1 MPASMHA
8 PAIPFESHSLVRNTV
23 KNAALRLLTF
33 SVLACSIGSALA
45 EVSELDKKAA
55 AKMANEVCASCH
67 GPFGRSTAPTFP
79 RLAGQQAAYLEA
91 QLKAFR
97 DQTRA
102 DPDAI
107 AYMWGMASQ
116 LNDESIAALAEY
128 FSQQRPSAGSSGGSP
143 AAVAA
148 GKQIFEKGV
157 PALQIAACE
166 TCHGKGAVGLGA
178 FPRLAGQH
186 APYLFKQML
195 VIQNV
200 LRTAPVMHG
209 VVKDL
214 SREQMQSVAAYLES
228 L

>member
-1 MPASMHA
+1 MKS
-8 PAIPFESHSLVRNTV
+8 
-23 KNAALRLLTF
+23 AARKLLTMG
-33 SVLACSIGSALA
+33 VLACAIGPALA
-45 EVSELDKKAA
+45 ELSDIDKKEA
-55 AKMANEVCASCH
+55 AKLATETCVSCH
-67 GPFGRSTAPTFP
+67 GPGGRSTAPTFP
-79 RLAGQQAAYLEA
+79 RLAGQQAAYLET

-116 LNDESIAALAEY
+116 LSDNTIAALAEY
-128 FSQQRPSAGSSGGSP
+128 YSQQHP
-143 AAVAA
+143 AAGTARDAA
-148 GKQIFEKGV
+148 QVTAGREIYEKGI
-157 PALQIAACE
+157 PSQQIPACE
-166 TCHGKGAVGLGA
+166 TCHGKGAVGVGA

-200 LRTAPVMHG
+200 LRSAPVMHG
-209 VVKDL
+209 IVKDL
-214 SREQMQSVAAYLES
+214 TPQQMQQLAAYLES

>member
-1 MPASMHA
+1 
-8 PAIPFESHSLVRNTV
+8 V
-23 KNAALRLLTF
+23 KRAALNLLILAA
-33 SVLACSIGSALA
+33 LACAIRPALA
-45 EVSELDKKAA
+45 DISDTDKKAA

-67 GPFGRSTAPTFP
+67 GPYGRSTAPTFP
-79 RLAGQQAAYLEA
+79 RLAGQTTAYLET

-116 LNDESIAALAEY
+116 LNDDTISALADY
-128 FSQQRPSAGSSGGSP
+128 FAQQRPAAGSQANS
-143 AAVAA
+143 AAIAA

-166 TCHGKGAVGLGA
+166 VCHGKGAVGVGA
-178 FPRLAGQH
+178 IPRLAGQH

>member
-1 MPASMHA
+1 
-8 PAIPFESHSLVRNTV
+8 V
-23 KNAALRLLTF
+23 KTSAVKFMAAGLLAFAAQAAFADLT
-33 SVLACSIGSALA
+33 
-45 EVSELDKKAA
+45 DNDRKDA
-55 AKMANEVCASCH
+55 AKTANETCSSCH
-67 GPFGRSTAPTFP
+67 GPYGRSTAPTFP
-79 RLAGQQAAYLEA
+79 RLAGQQAGYIEA

-102 DPDAI
+102 DPDAV

-116 LNDESIAALAEY
+116 LNDTQIAALADF
-128 FSQQRPSAGSSGGSP
+128 FSQQRPATGLQGSST
-143 AAVAA
+143 AIAA
-148 GKQIFEKGV
+148 GKQIYEKGV
-157 PALQIAACE
+157 PAMQIPACE
-166 TCHGKGAVGLGA
+166 SCHGKGAVGIA
-178 FPRLAGQH
+178 TFPRLAGQH

-214 SREQMQSVAAYLES
+214 SREQMQQVAAYLES

>member
-1 MPASMHA
+1 VRTIVDGQIKKGIAVKKIAMHLM
-8 PAIPFESHSLVRNTV
+8 SLG
-23 KNAALRLLTF
+23 L
-33 SVLACSIGSALA
+33 LACCLRPALA
-45 EVSELDKKAA
+45 DPSEADKKVA
-55 AKMANEVCASCH
+55 AKTANEVCASCH

-79 RLAGQQAAYLEA
+79 RLAAQSALYIEA

-97 DQTRA
+97 DQTRG
-102 DPDAI
+102 DPDAV

-116 LNDESIAALAEY
+116 LDDNAISALADY
-128 FSQQRPSAGSSGGSP
+128 FSQQRPAPGNQATSSAIT
-143 AAVAA
+143 A
-148 GKQIFEKGV
+148 GKQIYERGV
-157 PALQIAACE
+157 PAMQIPACE
-166 TCHGKGAVGLGA
+166 TCHGKGAVGMGA
-178 FPRLAGQH
+178 IPRLAGQH

-214 SREQMQSVAAYLES
+214 NREQMQAVAAYLAS

>member
-1 MPASMHA
+1 
-8 PAIPFESHSLVRNTV
+8 V
-23 KNAALRLLTF
+23 KNAALRLMTF
-33 SVLACSIGSALA
+33 AALACSMGPVLA
-45 EVSELDKKAA
+45 EVTELDKKAA

-67 GPFGRSTAPTFP
+67 GPNGRSTAPTFP
-79 RLAGQQAAYLEA
+79 RLAGQQAAYVEA

-116 LNDESIAALAEY
+116 LNDETIAALADY
-128 FSQQRPSAGSSGGSP
+128 FAQQRPAAGTPANS

-148 GKQIFEKGV
+148 GKQIFEKGI

-166 TCHGKGAVGLGA
+166 TCHGKGGVGMGA

-214 SREQMQSVAAYLES
+214 TREQMQSVAAYLES

>member
-1 MPASMHA
+1 MKS
-8 PAIPFESHSLVRNTV
+8 
-23 KNAALRLLTF
+23 AALKFLTL
-33 SVLACSIGSALA
+33 SMLACWIGPVLADTSDA
-45 EVSELDKKAA
+45 DKKAA
-55 AKMANEVCASCH
+55 EKLATETCANCH
-67 GPFGRSTAPTFP
+67 GVGGRSTAPTFP
-79 RLAGQQAAYLEA
+79 RLAAQQSAYLEA

-116 LNDESIAALAEY
+116 LSDGTIAALAEY
-128 FSQQRPSAGSSGGSP
+128 FAQQRPAEGSKATT
-143 AAVAA
+143 AAIAA
-148 GKQIFEKGV
+148 GREIYEKGV
-157 PALQIAACE
+157 PAQQIPACE
-166 TCHGKGAVGLGA
+166 TCHGKGAVGAGP

-195 VIQNV
+195 VIQSV

-209 VVKDL
+209 IVKDL
-214 SREQMQSVAAYLES
+214 TPAQMQQVAAYLGS

>member
-1 MPASMHA
+1 MNKKTPLKLLA
-8 PAIPFESHSLVRNTV
+8 LVTMV
-23 KNAALRLLTF
+23 
-33 SVLACSIGSALA
+33 ACSIELAVA
-45 EVSELDKKAA
+45 EVTDMDKKAA
-55 AKMANEVCASCH
+55 AKMAGEVCASCH
-67 GPFGRSTAPTFP
+67 GPGGRSTAPTFP
-79 RLAGQQAAYLEA
+79 KLAAQQSAYLET

-97 DQTRA
+97 DQTRG

-116 LNDESIAALAEY
+116 LDDTMISALADY
-128 FSQQRPSAGSSGGSP
+128 FSQQHLAAGKGGS
-143 AAVAA
+143 ASAVAA
-148 GKQIFEKGV
+148 GRKIFEQGV
-157 PALQIAACE
+157 PSAQIPACE
-166 TCHGKGAVGLGA
+166 TCHGKEAQGVGAI
-178 FPRLAGQH
+178 PRLAGQH

-214 SREQMQSVAAYLES
+214 TRDQMQAVAAYLES

>member
-1 MPASMHA
+1 
-8 PAIPFESHSLVRNTV
+8 V
-23 KNAALRLLTF
+23 KRTALNLLTLAALVCT
-33 SVLACSIGSALA
+33 IGPALA
-45 EVSELDKKAA
+45 DVSETDAKAA

-67 GPFGRSTAPTFP
+67 GQFGRSTAPTFP
-79 RLAGQQAAYLEA
+79 HLAGQTGAYLET

-116 LNDESIAALAEY
+116 LNDDMIGALADY
-128 FSQQRPSAGSSGGSP
+128 FSKQRPVDGVKAGT
-143 AAVAA
+143 ATVAA
-148 GKQIFEKGV
+148 GRQIYEKGI
-157 PALQIAACE
+157 PSLQIPACE
-166 TCHGKGAVGLGA
+166 TCHGKGAVGMGA

-214 SREQMQSVAAYLES
+214 SRDQMQSVAAYLES

>member
-1 MPASMHA
+1 MNR
-8 PAIPFESHSLVRNTV
+8 I
-23 KNAALRLLTF
+23 AALKLLVLGTT
-33 SVLACSIGSALA
+33 LACSIELA
-45 EVSELDKKAA
+45 VAQVSEIDKKAA
-55 AKMANEVCASCH
+55 AKMAGEVCSSCH
-67 GPFGRSTAPTFP
+67 GPGGRSTAPIFP
-79 RLAGQQAAYLEA
+79 ILAAQQSAYLET

-97 DQTRA
+97 DQTRG

-116 LNDESIAALAEY
+116 LDDTMIAALADF
-128 FSQQRPSAGSSGGSP
+128 FSQQHAATGKASSGASVEAGKRIFEQGIP
-143 AAVAA
+143 AA
-148 GKQIFEKGV
+148 QI
-157 PALQIAACE
+157 PACE
-166 TCHGKGAVGLGA
+166 TCHGKGAQGVGA
-178 FPRLAGQH
+178 IPRLAGQH

-214 SREQMQSVAAYLES
+214 TREQMQAVAAYLES